1 VKKKHAQ
8 VLAKQQS
15 FYEAEVRVSGRQ
27 FESRMMAAQH
37 KLMSEKLKLVSTKEK
52 LYIAKSKHR
61 RAMQH
66 QLDETQRTVSIVQNY
81 ADSLQDAN
89 NDLRDE
95 LKEALSEKH
104 RATSLTVKAKQLAS
118 HRLEKWHIERERR
131 RAAEDEVACLNKS
144 AMQMNKIIEEYRT
157 VIEQSHKSKRRL
169 MKEWAN
175 DEAAAAH
182 GGGRQWPPWVV
193 QIIFELLVNGTTPSA
208 VPTAMQTMYHML
220 TGENPDELPSVS
232 FVRSCRVVV
241 EVIGE
246 TIATIKLA
254 DAPTW
259 NQLWTDGTT
268 RWQIPFTALV
278 IGLMGEDEDI
288 DPIVVSSCI
297 FMEDERSETQ
307 ADGILNRVNT
317 NHCNDCPFF
326 YNNHAQCKPPFC
338 LVQINSLKNRL
349 TRREMSCVY
358 IVLINYI
365 LCHPLQGSTLPSLAM
380 EA

>member
-1 VKKKHAQ
+1 MKKKHAQ

-95 LKEALSEKH
+95 LKEALSEKR

-175 DEAAAAH
+175 DEAAQLTVEAGSGHH
-182 GGGRQWPPWVV
+182 GSYG
-193 QIIFELLVNGTTPSA
+193 
-208 VPTAMQTMYHML
+208 
-220 TGENPDELPSVS
+220 
-232 FVRSCRVVV
+232 
-241 EVIGE
+241 
-246 TIATIKLA
+246 
-254 DAPTW
+254 
-259 NQLWTDGTT
+259 
-268 RWQIPFTALV
+268 
-278 IGLMGEDEDI
+278 
-288 DPIVVSSCI
+288 
-297 FMEDERSETQ
+297 
-307 ADGILNRVNT
+307 
-317 NHCNDCPFF
+317 
-326 YNNHAQCKPPFC
+326 
-338 LVQINSLKNRL
+338 
-349 TRREMSCVY
+349 
-358 IVLINYI
+358 
-365 LCHPLQGSTLPSLAM
+365 
-380 EA
+380 

>member
-131 RAAEDEVACLNKS
+131 RAVEDEVACLNKS
-144 AMQMNKIIEEYRT
+144 AMQMNKIIEEYSM
-157 VIEQSHKSKRRL
+157 VIEQSQKSKRHL
-169 MKEWAN
+169 KKNGPMMKQRQLTV
-175 DEAAAAH
+175 EASSGQH
-182 GGGRQWPPWVV
+182 GSYR
-193 QIIFELLVNGTTPSA
+193 
-208 VPTAMQTMYHML
+208 
-220 TGENPDELPSVS
+220 
-232 FVRSCRVVV
+232 
-241 EVIGE
+241 
-246 TIATIKLA
+246 
-254 DAPTW
+254 
-259 NQLWTDGTT
+259 
-268 RWQIPFTALV
+268 
-278 IGLMGEDEDI
+278 
-288 DPIVVSSCI
+288 
-297 FMEDERSETQ
+297 
-307 ADGILNRVNT
+307 
-317 NHCNDCPFF
+317 
-326 YNNHAQCKPPFC
+326 
-338 LVQINSLKNRL
+338 
-349 TRREMSCVY
+349 
-358 IVLINYI
+358 
-365 LCHPLQGSTLPSLAM
+365 
-380 EA
+380 